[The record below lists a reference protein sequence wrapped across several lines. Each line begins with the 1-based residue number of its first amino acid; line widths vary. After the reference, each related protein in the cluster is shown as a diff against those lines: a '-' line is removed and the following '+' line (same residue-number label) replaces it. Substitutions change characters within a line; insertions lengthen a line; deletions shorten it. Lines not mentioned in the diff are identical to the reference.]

1 MKYIEEF
8 VPGECFLHSD
18 SYYIVTCDFNNRKQR
33 LCINLKTGQNRWI
46 PFDSAVEKISIYTID
61 ENGNFAPINPE
72 PANAS
77 IKNQD
82 IS

>member
-8 VPGECFLHSD
+8 APGECFLHSD
-18 SYYIVTCDFNNRKQR
+18 SYYVVTSDFNNRQKR

-61 ENGNFAPINPE
+61 DNGNFAPINPE

>member
-8 VPGECFLHSD
+8 GPGECFLHSD
-18 SYYIVTCDFNNRKQR
+18 SYYVVTSDFNNRQKR

-61 ENGNFAPINPE
+61 DNGNFAPINPE

>member
-1 MKYIEEF
+1 MKYVEEL
-8 VPGECFLHSD
+8 VGGDCFIFSGN
-18 SYYIVTCDFNNRKQR
+18 YYVTTSDFNSRQKR
-33 LCINLKTGQNRWI
+33 LCVNLTTGHNRWI